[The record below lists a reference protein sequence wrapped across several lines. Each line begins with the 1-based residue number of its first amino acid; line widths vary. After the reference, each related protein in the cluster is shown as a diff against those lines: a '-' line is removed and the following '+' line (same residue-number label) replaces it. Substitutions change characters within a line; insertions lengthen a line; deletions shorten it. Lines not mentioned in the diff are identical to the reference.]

1 MEVSVPEKVG
11 DGLGD
16 SLVESRVVG
25 ARVGET
31 VGKLDGAVEGTRLGA
46 PYINKW
52 RFKSQC
58 TVHTHIRTEI
68 STSKRHEYLH
78 SLLLAETARFETR
91 ILQSRHHSSKHKS
104 RHLPLPKRVKS
115 QHHWGGPLYPLVD
128 NRRLPWIVM
137 NY

>member
-1 MEVSVPEKVG
+1 MEVSVPEIVG

-52 RFKSQC
+52 RFKSQY
-58 TVHTHIRTEI
+58 TVHTYTNQNQ
-68 STSKRHEYLH
+68 YL
-78 SLLLAETARFETR
+78 ETTR
-91 ILQSRHHSSKHKS
+91 VLTLI
-104 RHLPLPKRVKS
+104 VA
-115 QHHWGGPLYPLVD
+115 GGDGPLRNTHLAITTPFEQA
-128 NRRLPWIVM
+128 
-137 NY
+137 